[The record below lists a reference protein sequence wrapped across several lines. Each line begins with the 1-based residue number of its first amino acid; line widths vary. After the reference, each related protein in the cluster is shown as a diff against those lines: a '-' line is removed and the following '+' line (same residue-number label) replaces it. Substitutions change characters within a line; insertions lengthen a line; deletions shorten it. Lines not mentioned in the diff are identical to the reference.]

1 MIILS
6 IDSSTPVAGIAVS
19 DGKKLLG
26 EVMIN
31 TQNTHS
37 EKLMPMVAQLLHDLQ
52 MSIQQIDAVAI
63 TCGPGSFTGLR
74 IGMATAKGIVQGGN
88 KKLIAIPTLDTLAQN
103 LNHYPGI
110 ICPIMNAQKKQVYTA
125 IYKSTETGMDRL
137 SDYQAI
143 EAETLASLP
152 VQNVYGIYY
161 YLMSDEW
168 QNVENLDMTGI
179 HVTEVSAYW
188 QDISVGF
195 LEGELMVPENG
206 SVALMECVAIEK
218 IRMEQPTAFSNI
230 NYEMLS
236 KNNTYTQV
244 RGVNMAEAIYKEVYD
259 VEGVRYKLCYEMDK
273 PNDLKFVTAEIY

>member
-31 TQNTHS
+31 TKNTHS
-37 EKLMPMVAQLLHDLQ
+37 EKLMPMVAQLLDDLQ
-52 MSIQQIDAVAI
+52 MTVQQIEAVAV

-103 LNHYPGI
+103 LMHYNGV

-125 IYKSTETGMDRL
+125 IYRSGETNLERL

-143 EAETLASLP
+143 EAEKLAEQLLELNETVWFVGDGVEAFAHVFIDKLGNNCRFADGNLVLPRAGSLAMLAADRAEQNQFDDLYQAELIYIRKSEAE
-152 VQNVYGIYY
+152 VQW
-161 YLMSDEW
+161 EAR
-168 QNVENLDMTGI
+168 NL
-179 HVTEVSAYW
+179 A
-188 QDISVGF
+188 
-195 LEGELMVPENG
+195 
-206 SVALMECVAIEK
+206 
-218 IRMEQPTAFSNI
+218 
-230 NYEMLS
+230 
-236 KNNTYTQV
+236 NN
-244 RGVNMAEAIYKEVYD
+244 A
-259 VEGVRYKLCYEMDK
+259 
-273 PNDLKFVTAEIY
+273 

>member
-19 DGKKLLG
+19 DGSKLLG

-125 IYKSTETGMDRL
+125 IYKSTETGTERL

-143 EAETLASLP
+143 EAEMLAEQLLALGETVWFTGDGVDVFADVFRAKLGAQCRLADGNTVLP
-152 VQNVYGIYY
+152 RAGALAMLAAERAEQEQFDDLYQAELIYIRKSEAEVQWEARN
-161 YLMSDEW
+161 
-168 QNVENLDMTGI
+168 Q
-179 HVTEVSAYW
+179 
-188 QDISVGF
+188 Q
-195 LEGELMVPENG
+195 
-206 SVALMECVAIEK
+206 
-218 IRMEQPTAFSNI
+218 
-230 NYEMLS
+230 
-236 KNNTYTQV
+236 TQ
-244 RGVNMAEAIYKEVYD
+244 A
-259 VEGVRYKLCYEMDK
+259 
-273 PNDLKFVTAEIY
+273 

>member
-1 MIILS
+1 VIILS

-52 MSIQQIDAVAI
+52 MNIQQIDAVAI

-125 IYKSTETGMDRL
+125 IYRSGRDKLERL

-143 EAETLASLP
+143 AVEQLAAQLKELQEDVWFVGDGVAAFADVFQELLGDACRFADGHNILPRAGALAMLAAERASEEQFDDLYQAELIYIRKSEAE
-152 VQNVYGIYY
+152 VQW
-161 YLMSDEW
+161 EARQ
-168 QNVENLDMTGI
+168 QNQN
-179 HVTEVSAYW
+179 S
-188 QDISVGF
+188 
-195 LEGELMVPENG
+195 
-206 SVALMECVAIEK
+206 
-218 IRMEQPTAFSNI
+218 
-230 NYEMLS
+230 
-236 KNNTYTQV
+236 
-244 RGVNMAEAIYKEVYD
+244 
-259 VEGVRYKLCYEMDK
+259 
-273 PNDLKFVTAEIY
+273 

>member
-19 DGKKLLG
+19 NGKNLLG

-37 EKLMPMVAQLLHDLQ
+37 EKLMPMVAQLLRDLQ
-52 MSIQQIDAVAI
+52 MSVQQIEAVAV

-125 IYKSTETGMDRL
+125 IYKSGESGMERL

-143 EAETLASLP
+143 EADKLAEQLLELGEPVWFTGDGVDAFAEVFRTKLGKNCRLADGNTVLPRAGALAMLAAERAEQGQFDDLYQAELIYIRKSEAEVQWEARNQKET
-152 VQNVYGIYY
+152 V
-161 YLMSDEW
+161 
-168 QNVENLDMTGI
+168 
-179 HVTEVSAYW
+179 
-188 QDISVGF
+188 
-195 LEGELMVPENG
+195 
-206 SVALMECVAIEK
+206 
-218 IRMEQPTAFSNI
+218 
-230 NYEMLS
+230 
-236 KNNTYTQV
+236 
-244 RGVNMAEAIYKEVYD
+244 
-259 VEGVRYKLCYEMDK
+259 
-273 PNDLKFVTAEIY
+273 